1 MKQDKMKELIYVLKN
16 STTWISSVS
25 LSKMIGVS
33 ERTIRNYINE
43 LNQGDSYEVVS
54 SKNGYQL
61 KEIGIPQTP
70 MDDLMDERSNFV
82 LSNLF
87 SNPSGCSIFD
97 LAEELCVSEST
108 ILNSVLPKVKK
119 LLATFHIQIKSHD
132 YLYSLIGSEQD
143 KRKLIGY
150 IASHNIYGYFSSTNT
165 LRKLF
170 PSFNIDEVLQN
181 LFELCQES
189 NLFLNNYSLNN
200 LLVHILIII
209 IRLESKHSLSSS
221 QEQIDADTM
230 IMHFH
235 QKDKILQ
242 LANDISAFFSSTY
255 GSTIPLEDFK
265 QIVILIALSV
275 ERYDDNELDF
285 ETLSTFIDQQFLDH
299 ILQIA
304 DEMCQRYELKK
315 FDPDFLLQFCLHMY
329 NVYQRS
335 TYHISYPNPI
345 ANQIKKDYAPI
356 YDMAVFFAHRFSLL
370 YHMEINDDEIAFIAF
385 HIGAYLERDKEKKG
399 TIRCIII
406 VENYHNFANNMVNEL
421 ETTFQEEMTIVNVM
435 SLNRYMMMKPDCEL
449 LLTTIQLLDQH
460 PHTVLINPI
469 LTKQN
474 MRQIWKELEE
484 IEEEKKTLH
493 AKVFL
498 QRMLRPELYIRNI
511 QQSDETSYIEYMGKL
526 CLKHHYVQA
535 DFIKDVLVRESV
547 SSTAF
552 TDCLA
557 VPHAINQYADSSF
570 ICVLHNDT
578 AIPWGKHQVNFV
590 LMIGVAEADM
600 KYFNDAFHLIIDSY
614 SSMDKTIQLLHTTSF
629 QEFKKTLIS
638 F

>member
-16 STTWISSVS
+16 STTWISSIS

-43 LNQGDSYEVVS
+43 INQSDSYEILS

-61 KEIGIPQTP
+61 KETGMVQEAS
-70 MDDLMDERSNFV
+70 DDLMDERSNIV
-82 LSNLF
+82 LSHLL
-87 SNPSGCSIFD
+87 SNQSGYSLYD
-97 LAEELCVSEST
+97 LADELCVSEST

-119 LLATFHIQIKSHD
+119 LLHTFHIQIKSHD
-132 YLYSLIGSEQD
+132 YMYSLVGSEQD

-170 PSFNIDEVLQN
+170 PAFDIDEVLQN

-221 QEQIDADTM
+221 QEQIDADKLIT
-230 IMHFH
+230 HFH
-235 QKDKILQ
+235 QKDKIIQ
-242 LANDISAFFSSTY
+242 LANDISEFFSSTY
-255 GSTIPLEDFK
+255 GSSIPIEDFK

-275 ERYDDNELDF
+275 ERYEGNELDF
-285 ETLSTFIDQQFLDH
+285 ETLSTFIDQCFLDH

-304 DEMCQRYELKK
+304 NEMCHRYELKM

-335 TYHISYPNPI
+335 TFHISYPNPI

-399 TIRCIII
+399 TIRCIVI
-406 VENYHNFANNMVNEL
+406 VENYHNFANNMVKEL

-435 SLNRYMMMKPDCEL
+435 SLNRYMMMKSECEL
-449 LLTTIQLLDQH
+449 LLTTIQIMEHH
-460 PHTVLINPI
+460 PHIVLINPI

-474 MRQIWKELEE
+474 MMNIWKELEE
-484 IEEEKKTLH
+484 IEEEKKTRN

-498 QRMLRPELYIRNI
+498 QKMLRDELYIRNI
-511 QQSDETSYIEYMGKL
+511 YLDDETSYIEYMGEL
-526 CLKHHYVQA
+526 CLKHKYVQKE
-535 DFIKDVLVRESV
+535 FIKDVLIREAV

-557 VPHAINQYADSSF
+557 VPHAINQYASSSF

-614 SSMDKTIQLLHTTSF
+614 SSMDKTIQLLQTTTFAEF
-629 QEFKKTLIS
+629 QKTLIS

>member
-16 STTWISSVS
+16 STTWISAVS

-43 LNQGDSYEVVS
+43 LNQSDSYEVIS

-61 KEIGIPQTP
+61 KEIGIPQMP
-70 MDDLMDERSNFV
+70 SDDLMDERSNFV

-132 YLYSLIGSEQD
+132 YSYSLIGSEQD

-150 IASHNIYGYFSSTNT
+150 IASHNIYGYFSSTDT
-165 LRKLF
+165 LGKLF

-242 LANDISAFFSSTY
+242 LANDISTFFSSTY

-275 ERYDDNELDF
+275 ERYDGNELDF
-285 ETLSTFIDQQFLDH
+285 KTLSTFIDQRFLDH

-399 TIRCIII
+399 TIRCIVI

-421 ETTFQEEMTIVNVM
+421 ETTFQEEMTIVHVM

-449 LLTTIQLLDQH
+449 LLTTIHLLDQH

-511 QQSDETSYIEYMGKL
+511 QQSDETSYIEYMGQL
-526 CLKHHYVQA
+526 CLKYHYVQA

-629 QEFKKTLIS
+629 QEFKETLIS